1 LFPAFPGL
9 PACEN
14 EPSPVSRLVRGPMA
28 LELHM
33 VGVIVENMPRAL
45 EFVQR
50 LGVDVPEG
58 ADGGV
63 ASLHAA
69 LITQCPLPPASF
81 V

>member
-1 LFPAFPGL
+1 
-9 PACEN
+9 
-14 EPSPVSRLVRGPMA
+14 MA

-33 VGVIVENMPRAL
+33 VGVIVEDMPRPL

-50 LGVDVPEG
+50 LCVDVPEG
-58 ADGGV
+58 ADGDV

-69 LITQCPLPPASF
+69 LIARCPLPPASF